1 MEGPMQWRQSE
12 ESGFTLVE
20 VMIAAIIL
28 VTGLLSLAYA
38 FGLGL
43 GSIDTAQ
50 MDSIARQKARQA
62 MEDVFTARD
71 TGGVTFSQICNLPTT
86 GCLFNAAT
94 TSTGATNYLP
104 LYTPGPDGLVF
115 TADDGEA
122 APVPGVTTHGAA
134 TGNVLPTGCSAAPC
148 IETVETPG
156 PDGILGTGDD
166 VYVPLDGYFR
176 NITIT
181 PVPGTSNLNQVTVSI
196 MYTTPNGITRY
207 VTIIAYIGPY
217 V

>member
-1 MEGPMQWRQSE
+1 MDGPTPYRDYNDN
-12 ESGFTLVE
+12 GFTLVE
-20 VMIAAIIL
+20 VMISAVIL

-71 TGGVTFSQICNLPTT
+71 TGGITFSQICNGPTA
-86 GCLFNAAT
+86 GCLFDSS
-94 TSTGATNYLP
+94 STWEP

-115 TADDGEA
+115 TADDGTA

-134 TGNVLPTGCSAAPC
+134 GGNVLPTGCSTAPC

-156 PDGILGTGDD
+156 PDGILGTADD
-166 VYVPLDGYFR
+166 IYAPLDGYLR

-181 PVPGTSNLNQVTVSI
+181 PVAGTSNLDQVTVTI
-196 MYTTPNGITRY
+196 KYTTPNGITRY
-207 VTIIAYIGPY
+207 TTLVALIGPY